1 MHRTDSNVA
10 APAAARASAR
20 RDALAARA
28 LGAAR
33 AANRRIRESP
43 RHPALD
49 SRAMSPVSPLERT
62 DGARALESVTAS
74 AIDDA
79 LADAA
84 LDAGGGGTTEER
96 PRVTTGRSARAS
108 SATARASGRPG
119 AGAGS
124 SRMRCDW

>member
-33 AANRRIRESP
+33 AANRRIREFP

-79 LADAA
+79 LA
-84 LDAGGGGTTEER
+84 L
-96 PRVTTGRSARAS
+96 SLIHI
-108 SATARASGRPG
+108 
-119 AGAGS
+119 
-124 SRMRCDW
+124 